1 MIWQNNLL
9 QIQMNLAASNL
20 KFPKKKKKKTLFIFT
35 LALVF
40 FFSMLFWILQD
51 TEYLVNPQI
60 RIQVLFVTEF

>member
-20 KFPKKKKKKTLFIFT
+20 KFQKKKKKTLFIFT